1 MPGSNNTYIN
11 RLRQSFLFFL
21 FKGVGNKTE
30 ISVKG
35 QEKLNSSSNQRN
47 EKAAVQNVSSPETTS
62 GSTGRQNC
70 RILV

>member
-1 MPGSNNTYIN
+1 MPVSNDMCVN
-11 RLRQSFLFFL
+11 RLREYLFL

-47 EKAAVQNVSSPETTS
+47 EKAAVQNASSPETTS